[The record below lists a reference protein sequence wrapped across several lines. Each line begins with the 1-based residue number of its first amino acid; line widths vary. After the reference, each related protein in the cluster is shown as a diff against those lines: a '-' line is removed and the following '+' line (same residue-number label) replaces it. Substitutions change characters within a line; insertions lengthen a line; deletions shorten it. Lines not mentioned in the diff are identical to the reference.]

1 MGPAELMRSAID
13 VAGLSSWNDDW
24 TGLRVAILG
33 LGVTG
38 FAAADTLA
46 ELGADCSVFA
56 DTADDKTATV
66 LEVIGVPHVLETTAE
81 AVAQFHPELV
91 IVSPGFP
98 PSHSAV
104 SWAVSQ
110 GIPLWGDVELAWRLR
125 DKTETPAEWITVTGT
140 NGKTTTV
147 QLTTAIL
154 AAAGHRVIACGN
166 VGVPVLDA
174 IRDPV
179 GFDVFVVELSSF
191 QLHYA
196 SSLSPFSSVCLNVAE
211 DHLDWHGSAD
221 AYRESKA
228 TVYRN
233 TRVACIFNEQ
243 DVVTREMVEDA
254 DVIEGCR
261 AVGFTLGSPGLSDL
275 GVVDGILVDRA
286 FHDDRHRSALE
297 LTTVA
302 ELQNIGLGSRHM
314 VANVLAASALAR
326 SFGVEPEIIRDSLRA
341 FRLDHHRTELVGSKD
356 GVRWFNDSKATNPH
370 AATAAL
376 VSFDPVV
383 WIVGGLFKG
392 VDVGSLVAAQ
402 VGRLRAAVVIGEDRK
417 PLLEAFARHA
427 PELPV
432 FEVVTAET
440 EDVMS
445 AAVRLS
451 AAVARSGD
459 VVLLAPAAASMDQF
473 SSYADRGNRFTAAV
487 HELLGEQSDDD
498 KPSARPSTP
507 SR

>member
-1 MGPAELMRSAID
+1 MRTAVD

-33 LGVTG
+33 LGMTG

-46 ELGADCSVFA
+46 ELGAGCQVFA
-56 DTADDKTATV
+56 DSADDEMARV
-66 LEVIGVPHVLETTAE
+66 LEVIGVPLVLATTAE
-81 AVAQFHPELV
+81 LLESFGPELV
-91 IVSPGFP
+91 IVSPGFRP
-98 PSHSAV
+98 THPMVLWAASHGV
-104 SWAVSQ
+104 PV
-110 GIPLWGDVELAWRLR
+110 WGDIELAWRLR
-125 DKTETPAEWITVTGT
+125 DKTGVPAEWIAVTGT

-147 QLTTAIL
+147 QLTTAML

-174 IRDPV
+174 VRDPS
-179 GFDVFVVELSSF
+179 GFDVLVVELSSF

-196 SSLSPFSSVCLNVAE
+196 SSLSPFSSVCLNVAN
-211 DHLDWHGSAD
+211 DHLDWHGSAE
-221 AYRESKA
+221 AYREAKA
-228 TVYRN
+228 TVYHS
-233 TRVACIFNEQ
+233 TRVACVFNEQ
-243 DVVTREMVEDA
+243 DEVTRAMVEEA

-261 AVGFTLGSPGLSDL
+261 AVGFTLGLPGLSNL

-286 FHDDRHRSALE
+286 FHDERHRSALE

-302 ELQNIGLGSRHM
+302 ELDVVGLGSSHM
-314 VANVLAASALAR
+314 VANVLAAAALAR
-326 SFGVEPEIIRDSLRA
+326 SFGVEPETIRDALRT
-341 FRLDHHRTELVGSKD
+341 FQLDHHRTELVGAKD

-376 VSFDPVV
+376 IAFNPVV

-392 VDVGSLVAAQ
+392 VDVDELVAAQ
-402 VGRLRAAVVIGEDRK
+402 VGRLRAAVVIGEDRE
-417 PLLEAFARHA
+417 PLLEAFTRHA

-432 FEVVTAET
+432 FEVVSADT
-440 EDVMS
+440 EGVMP

-451 AAVARSGD
+451 AAVAQSGD

-473 SSYADRGNRFTAAV
+473 SNYADRGNRFTAAV
-487 HELLGEQSDDD
+487 HELLGEQSDDNR
-498 KPSARPSTP
+498 STARPP
-507 SR
+507 EPRE

>member
-1 MGPAELMRSAID
+1 MRSAID
-13 VAGLSSWNDDW
+13 VAGLSGWHDNW
-24 TGLRVAILG
+24 KGLRVAVLG

-46 ELGADCSVFA
+46 ELGADCQVFA
-56 DTADDKTATV
+56 DSADEKTAAV
-66 LEVIGVPHVLETTAE
+66 LEVIGVPLVFETSAD
-81 AVAQFHPELV
+81 AVAQFRPELV
-91 IVSPGFP
+91 IVSPGFR
-98 PSHSAV
+98 PSHPAV
-104 SWAVSQ
+104 AWTVSR

-125 DKTETPAEWITVTGT
+125 DKTGTPAEWIAITGT

-174 IRDPV
+174 IRDPT

-196 SSLSPFSSVCLNVAE
+196 SSLSPFSSVCLNIAD

-221 AYRESKA
+221 AYREAKA
-228 TVYRN
+228 SVYSS
-233 TRVACIFNEQ
+233 TRVACVFNEQ
-243 DVVTREMVEDA
+243 DAATRAMVEDA
-254 DVIEGCR
+254 DVIDGCR

-275 GVVDGILVDRA
+275 GIVDGILVDRA
-286 FHDDRHRSALE
+286 FHDDRHHSALE

-302 ELQNIGLGSRHM
+302 ELQNVGLGSPHM

-326 SFGVEPEIIRDSLRA
+326 SYGVEPEIIRDALRE
-341 FRLDHHRTELVGSKD
+341 FRLDHHRTELVGTKD

-376 VSFDPVV
+376 VSFEPVI

-392 VDVGSLVAAQ
+392 VDVDRLVAAQ

-417 PLLEAFARHA
+417 PLLEAFTRHA

-432 FEVVTAET
+432 FEVVTADT
-440 EDVMS
+440 KDVMP

-451 AAVARSGD
+451 AAVAQSGD

-473 SSYADRGNRFTAAV
+473 SNYADRGNRFSAAV

-498 KPSARPSTP
+498 EPPARPQIP
-507 SR
+507 GR